1 MDVVYIINFWTMHIK
16 THCILPSYPLPLF
29 AYAPFTDLAGFG
41 ILVGYGVPAQVTN
54 SFIILYIK
62 DFIQL
67 F

>member
-16 THCILPSYPLPLF
+16 THFILPSYPLTIF

-54 SFIILYIK
+54 PSKIL
-62 DFIQL
+62 
-67 F
+67 